1 MGRVTKSLSQQTQ
14 ITQELAF
21 EANQYLYSQSKGCL
35 TREHIIALQNQL
47 ANYLVNRGYLTSR
60 VSVPDQNLNAGILQL
75 TWQAGLIGGV
85 QSDQNAIGNS
95 AMLMPLRAG
104 HIYNQRDWDQA
115 IENLHRLPSQSQSK
129 LELTPADTANT
140 SMVVYQMA
148 STSFKDR
155 ISGSMGVDN
164 SGNDGSGRYQANA
177 SLSIDSPLGL
187 YDQLTINLGNNANAG
202 VKQYHN
208 RNYGVYWDVP
218 LGYANLQ
225 LAATQS
231 NYLRTI
237 PGYHSDLAY
246 TGKTQEYFANLNLTA
261 YRSEQ
266 SIGSINFKLAR
277 KRNYSYVDATE
288 LDVQRKDYLYAQ
300 LGWLH
305 RYYYQNQQYHIGVDY
320 KFALPGESQSMGFI
334 YGQPQWDGNF
344 NVLTLN
350 AGARIP
356 FQWNKQ
362 IWRYATT
369 FKIQKGSR
377 PLPDTELFTLGSR
390 YNVRGTDEQY
400 GLSAE
405 NGLLW
410 RNELNWLYKNAL
422 QPYAG
427 LDWGITHG
435 ASASPVGR
443 ALAGAVLGIRGQ
455 YRSINYD
462 LAMGYPIYKPTL
474 FTQRGPSVTGS
485 LNYTF

>member
-1 MGRVTKSLSQQTQ
+1 M
-14 ITQELAF
+14 
-21 EANQYLYSQSKGCL
+21 

-218 LGYANLQ
+218 
-225 LAATQS
+225 
-231 NYLRTI
+231 
-237 PGYHSDLAY
+237 
-246 TGKTQEYFANLNLTA
+246 
-261 YRSEQ
+261 
-266 SIGSINFKLAR
+266 
-277 KRNYSYVDATE
+277 
-288 LDVQRKDYLYAQ
+288 
-300 LGWLH
+300 
-305 RYYYQNQQYHIGVDY
+305 
-320 KFALPGESQSMGFI
+320 
-334 YGQPQWDGNF
+334 
-344 NVLTLN
+344 
-350 AGARIP
+350 
-356 FQWNKQ
+356 
-362 IWRYATT
+362 
-369 FKIQKGSR
+369 
-377 PLPDTELFTLGSR
+377 
-390 YNVRGTDEQY
+390 
-400 GLSAE
+400 
-405 NGLLW
+405 
-410 RNELNWLYKNAL
+410 
-422 QPYAG
+422 
-427 LDWGITHG
+427 
-435 ASASPVGR
+435 
-443 ALAGAVLGIRGQ
+443 
-455 YRSINYD
+455 
-462 LAMGYPIYKPTL
+462 
-474 FTQRGPSVTGS
+474 
-485 LNYTF
+485 